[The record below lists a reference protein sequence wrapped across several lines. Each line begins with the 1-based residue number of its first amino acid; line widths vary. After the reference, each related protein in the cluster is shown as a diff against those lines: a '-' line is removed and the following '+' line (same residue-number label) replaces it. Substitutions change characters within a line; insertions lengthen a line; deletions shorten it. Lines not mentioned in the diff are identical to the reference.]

1 MIGKKIKLLIS
12 TDGQQT
18 GDEGIIQSSCGCAVP
33 GWKVLFGNM
42 RTIEV
47 KQHNL
52 GRTYVL
58 VEEVKE
64 AV

>member
-1 MIGKKIKLLIS
+1 MIGKRVKLLIPS
-12 TDGQQT
+12 GGQQA
-18 GDEGIIQSSCGCAVP
+18 GDVGIIKSSCGCAVP